1 MEDINKKI
9 IMTVILI
16 SFTVL
21 SFLLLK
27 PILLSIITGILLAF
41 IFNPIYEWIYKI
53 TKSKNFSAMLI
64 CVSFGLLIILPILFL
79 TPILIE
85 QTLRLYLTAQQGELL
100 MLIQNIS
107 SSFVPEELSININY
121 MIVSFSTK
129 TTNFLID
136 SLSQLIINLPGLFLQ
151 SIVIFFTFFFTLRD
165 KKQLISYVK
174 NLLPFTENVK
184 KSLFNSTRNI
194 TYSVLYGQVVVGI
207 IQGILVG
214 LGFFIF
220 HVPNALILTLIASLA
235 GILPVLGTPLIWV
248 PVVIYLL
255 IDGNILGAI
264 GVGIFGILS
273 ATIDNFLKPMI
284 ISRKTKMHSAIV
296 LIGMIGGFFLFGILG
311 FILGPLILAYLFMLI
326 EIYRKKC

>member
-1 MEDINKKI
+1 MENINKKI

-16 SFTVL
+16 SFIIL
-21 SFLLLK
+21 SFFLLK

-41 IFNPIYEWIYKI
+41 IFNPIYEWVYKV
-53 TKSKNFSAMLI
+53 TKSKNFSATLI
-64 CVSFGLLIILPILFL
+64 CIFFGLLIILPILFL

-85 QTLRLYLTAQQGELL
+85 QTLRLYVTAQQGELL

-107 SSFVPEELSININY
+107 SSFVPEELSVNINY

-129 TTNFLID
+129 ITNFLID
-136 SLSQLIINLPGLFLQ
+136 SLSQLIINLPSLFLQ

-165 KKQLISYVK
+165 KEQLIYYVK

-184 KSLFNSTRNI
+184 KSLFNSTKNI

-207 IQGILVG
+207 IQGIIVG
-214 LGFFIF
+214 TGFFIF
-220 HVPNALILTLIASLA
+220 QVPNALILTLIVSLA

-255 IDGNILGAI
+255 IEGNIFGAI

-273 ATIDNFLKPMI
+273 ATIDNFLRPMI
-284 ISRKTKMHSAIV
+284 ISRKTKMHSVIV

-326 EIYRKKC
+326 EIYRKEC